1 MDTTA
6 RRYFR
11 FFNFIECFQKVY
23 SLIGGV
29 HEQGMVM
36 GAIELGKWSALGV
49 YVILEDMT
57 IVRLPLYTLY
67 DIRY

>member
-1 MDTTA
+1 MDTA

-49 YVILEDMT
+49 YVILEDIT
-57 IVRLPLYTLY
+57 IVCSPGMYAFL
-67 DIRY
+67 RYKS

>member
-1 MDTTA
+1 M
-6 RRYFR
+6 
-11 FFNFIECFQKVY
+11 Y

-57 IVRLPLYTLY
+57 IVRLLVPYL
-67 DIRY
+67 R